1 MSQEDTPK
9 LPEGPPWEEVGGE
22 CFAPYTTPTRPEP
35 LLTHGSRMKL
45 RGSAGPAVK
54 NRNFGDE
61 IRPFQVEF
69 LIFQNLENN
78 DFPMLEY

>member
-1 MSQEDTPK
+1 
-9 LPEGPPWEEVGGE
+9 
-22 CFAPYTTPTRPEP
+22 
-35 LLTHGSRMKL
+35 MKL
-45 RGSAGPAVK
+45 RGSAGLAVE